1 MQLLKVF
8 ALAKGS
14 GKVLP
19 WNNFA
24 SVLAGTAQGLD
35 TLHSVEL
42 EKVSLKVGNDE
53 KL

>member
-1 MQLLKVF
+1 MQLLKIF
-8 ALAKGS
+8 ALVRGS
-14 GKVLP
+14 GKVLS

-35 TLHSVEL
+35 TLYSVEM
-42 EKVSLKVGNDE
+42 EKVRLKVGNDE

>member
-8 ALAKGS
+8 ALARGP
-14 GKVLP
+14 GKALS

-24 SVLAGTAQGLD
+24 SVLAGVAQGLD
-35 TLHSVEL
+35 TLPSVKL
-42 EKVSLKVGNDE
+42 EKVSLKVGSDE